1 MDQEIFNFFN
11 KQIKK
16 DFGKTASKETFAKFA
31 SYCAE
36 GIEKNGVKPIFNWIN
51 LYAFGTGMTS
61 DEAEE
66 LRYKRYREEH
76 NIEFKK

>member
-51 LYAFGTGMTS
+51 LYAFGTGVI
-61 DEAEE
+61 E
-66 LRYKRYREEH
+66 LRRTINHCFSE
-76 NIEFKK
+76 ICTS

>member
-1 MDQEIFNFFN
+1 MDGIEDGSGDFNFFN

-36 GIEKNGVKPIFNWIN
+36 GIEK
-51 LYAFGTGMTS
+51 M
-61 DEAEE
+61 E
-66 LRYKRYREEH
+66 LSQFL
-76 NIEFKK
+76 IG

>member
-1 MDQEIFNFFN
+1 MDQEIFNFLTN
-11 KQIKK
+11 KSKK

-51 LYAFGTGMTS
+51 LYAFGTGMTTA
-61 DEAEE
+61 EADRLRIE
-66 LRYKRYREEH
+66 RYKQE
-76 NIEFKK
+76 NAL

>member
-51 LYAFGTGMTS
+51 LYAFGTGMTTA
-61 DEAEE
+61 EADRLRIE
-66 LRYKRYREEH
+66 RYKQE
-76 NIEFKK
+76 NAL